1 MMCKGGV
8 GKTTASLFL
17 SQRLAGLGHRVL
29 ALDTDPQGNL
39 TAAFQPMRFGFNIT
53 EKTPVLMD
61 VMIGNCRLREAIL
74 EFAPKLHLLPS
85 TAINSLLERKLLQ
98 SSEMPVPKL
107 DRLLRQLDRHYDYII
122 IDSAPT
128 LNLINA
134 AIIYASSLVI
144 LPTQLDE
151 FARMGL
157 KQTIS
162 EIRDLEREFKF
173 KTSIRILLN
182 RFNAKDKESFIY
194 LGYLAEHYRSLM
206 LSSTIRASRTIRKA
220 ISVHRDITV
229 ADRTGAGRD
238 FDGLAREIS
247 ALNKLRSSEDLH
259 AGI

>member
-1 MMCKGGV
+1 
-8 GKTTASLFL
+8 
-17 SQRLAGLGHRVL
+17 LAALGHRVL
-29 ALDTDPQGNL
+29 AIDSDPQGNL
-39 TAAFQPMRFGFNIT
+39 TMAFQPLKFGFSIT
-53 EKTPVLMD
+53 EKSPVLMD
-61 VMIGNCRLREAIL
+61 VMTGKCHLREAIL
-74 EFAPKLHLLPS
+74 EFTPKLHLVPS

-98 SSEMPVPKL
+98 SREMPVPKL
-107 DRLLRQLDRHYDYII
+107 DRLLRQVDRHYDYII

-162 EIRDLEREFKF
+162 EIRDLENEFKF
-173 KTSIRILLN
+173 KTTVRILLN

-194 LGYLAEHYRSLM
+194 LGSLAEHYRAMM

-220 ISVHRDITV
+220 IGAHRDLSV
-229 ADRTGAGRD
+229 ADKCQAGRD

-247 ALNKLRSSEDLH
+247 LLTKTKSSEEIH
-259 AGI
+259 AGL